1 MTTFIDSLSEDDII
15 NNENLDLE
23 KLPETILDLSNTNE
37 LRIKAIEEYHR
48 LHEDQ
53 TIELVNRLNGMYQMS
68 GIKILQEFL
77 YKLATDSK
85 LSNFLKLEAAKS
97 LIDYKDDN
105 VCQCGGVGPTALYT
119 VCEDLSDVP
128 TPCRIEAI
136 TKLMAYPQFDTD
148 CTLPLIHI

>member
-1 MTTFIDSLSEDDII
+1 MTTSIDSLLEDDII

-48 LHEDQ
+48 LHEDE

-68 GIKILQEFL
+68 GIKTLHHFL
-77 YKLATDSK
+77 YNITTQST

-97 LIDYKDDN
+97 LIEYKHGHSSLRHRQA
-105 VCQCGGVGPTALYT
+105 VILGRG
-119 VCEDLSDVP
+119 
-128 TPCRIEAI
+128 
-136 TKLMAYPQFDTD
+136 
-148 CTLPLIHI
+148 LI